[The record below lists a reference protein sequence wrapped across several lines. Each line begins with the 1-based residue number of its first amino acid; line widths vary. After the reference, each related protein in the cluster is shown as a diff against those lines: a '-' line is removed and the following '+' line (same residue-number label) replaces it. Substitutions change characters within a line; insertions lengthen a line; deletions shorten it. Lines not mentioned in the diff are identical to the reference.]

1 MEFSLLDLDDLGVVK
16 YRYTEQDK
24 KNEIN
29 SPIKS
34 RDFQS
39 NFSMS

>member
-24 KNEIN
+24 KNVFAV
-29 SPIKS
+29 SFRDPPS
-34 RDFQS
+34 RQPGREL
-39 NFSMS
+39 